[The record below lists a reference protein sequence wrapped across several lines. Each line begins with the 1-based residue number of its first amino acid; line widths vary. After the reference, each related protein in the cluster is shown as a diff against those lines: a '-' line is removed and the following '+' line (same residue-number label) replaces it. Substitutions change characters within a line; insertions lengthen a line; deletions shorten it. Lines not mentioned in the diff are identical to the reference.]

1 MQQCHCK
8 HDSMADDSRT
18 HQCGQQNSE
27 IYSYSAQSLMPKF
40 HFARL
45 DTTRH
50 VFTDNVTRE
59 LGNNIWNMLLFSC
72 DGSLVTYIYTDQL

>member
-1 MQQCHCK
+1 
-8 HDSMADDSRT
+8 
-18 HQCGQQNSE
+18 
-27 IYSYSAQSLMPKF
+27 MPKF